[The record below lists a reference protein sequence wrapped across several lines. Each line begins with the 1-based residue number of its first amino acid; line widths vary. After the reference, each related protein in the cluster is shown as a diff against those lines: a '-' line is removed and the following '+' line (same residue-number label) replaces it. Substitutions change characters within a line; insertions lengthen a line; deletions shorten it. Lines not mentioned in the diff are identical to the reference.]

1 MPRHG
6 DVHAMHMCEHVTHIC
21 THRHIC
27 AYVFTYTH
35 ASAHVCTQAHAVYLC
50 SHLHTAV
57 SLYMWGSSPKADLA
71 LLLTHL
77 VSLSQAPDS
86 VPRWDAWDFPGGPV
100 AKTLHSPCRGPGL
113 IPGQGSSFPGGS
125 AVKNPLVNEG
135 GAGSIPGSGS
145 SPGEGNGSPRQYS
158 CLGNPMDRGA
168 WWATV
173 HGVAKVSDTISD

>member
-1 MPRHG
+1 
-6 DVHAMHMCEHVTHIC
+6 MHMCEHVTHMGIFV
-21 THRHIC
+21 HIC
-27 AYVFTYTH
+27 SHIHTLECTCVHTCTCCVPVLT
-35 ASAHVCTQAHAVYLC
+35 SAHSREPVHVR
-50 SHLHTAV
+50 
-57 SLYMWGSSPKADLA
+57 SSPKADLA

-77 VSLSQAPDS
+77 VSPSQAPDS
-86 VPRWDAWDFPGGPV
+86 VPRWDVWDFPGGPV

-145 SPGEGNGSPRQYS
+145 SSGEGNGSPHQYS

-173 HGVAKVSDTISD
+173 HDVAKVSDTISD

>member
-1 MPRHG
+1 MYTQAYLCIC
-6 DVHAMHMCEHVTHIC
+6 VHLYTRERTCVHTSTCCVP
-21 THRHIC
+21 
-27 AYVFTYTH
+27 VFT
-35 ASAHVCTQAHAVYLC
+35 SAHSREPVHV
-50 SHLHTAV
+50 
-57 SLYMWGSSPKADLA
+57 GSSPKADLA

-86 VPRWDAWDFPGGPV
+86 VPRWDAWGFPGGPV
-100 AKTLHSPCRGPGL
+100 AETLHSPCRGPGL

-135 GAGSIPGSGS
+135 GAGSTPGSGS

-158 CLGNPMDRGA
+158 CLGNPTDRGA

>member
-1 MPRHG
+1 
-6 DVHAMHMCEHVTHIC
+6 MHMCEHVTHIC

-27 AYVFTYTH
+27 AYVFTYTCYVPVFT
-35 ASAHVCTQAHAVYLC
+35 SAHSREPAHVR
-50 SHLHTAV
+50 
-57 SLYMWGSSPKADLA
+57 SSPKADLA

-77 VSLSQAPDS
+77 VSPSQAPNS

-100 AKTLHSPCRGPGL
+100 AKNLHSPCRGPGL

-145 SPGEGNGSPRQYS
+145 SPGEGNGSPCQYS
-158 CLGNPMDRGA
+158 CLGISMDRGA

-173 HGVAKVSDTISD
+173 YGVVKSLTRLSN